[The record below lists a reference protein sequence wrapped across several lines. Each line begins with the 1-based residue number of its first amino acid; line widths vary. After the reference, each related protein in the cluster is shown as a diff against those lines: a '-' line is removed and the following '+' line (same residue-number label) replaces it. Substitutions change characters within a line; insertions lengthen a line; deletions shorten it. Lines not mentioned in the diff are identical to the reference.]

1 LGLGWVASASS
12 HLRRATVAVSL
23 VVVCLALVVGA
34 PASPVAA
41 QDRAP
46 EAIRIGSIGV
56 TAPIEVRTTIDN
68 RMQDP
73 TGPWVV
79 AWYDDSALP
88 GGPGNVVV
96 AGHVDDQGAGT
107 AVFARLGE
115 VARGDRIAIRGGDG
129 EAHWYEVI
137 WSKVYSAAPGP
148 WGRLTGP
155 TKRPSLTL
163 ITCAP
168 PWDPA
173 IGTYANRL
181 VVRAV
186 LVDG

>member
-1 LGLGWVASASS
+1 MTPDLSSPPTRPHRRWSIWLTALLVA
-12 HLRRATVAVSL
+12 LVAV
-23 VVVCLALVVGA
+23 VVTPVR
-34 PASPVAA
+34 PVAA
-41 QDRAP
+41 EGDEP
-46 EAIRIGSIGV
+46 DAIRIGAIGV
-56 TAPIEVRTTIDN
+56 TAPIEVRTTVDN
-68 RMQDP
+68 KMQDP

-79 AWYDDSALP
+79 AWYDDSARP
-88 GGPGNVVV
+88 GDPGNVVV
-96 AGHVDDQGAGT
+96 AGHVDDAGTGT

-115 VARGDRIAIRGGDG
+115 LANGDRIALRSRNGNVT
-129 EAHWYEVI
+129 WYEVI
-137 WSKVYSAAPGP
+137 WTKVYSAAPGP

-155 TKRPSLTL
+155 VKRPSLTL

-186 LVDG
+186 QVDG